1 MDESCFPSCS
11 IGRDLYYILWC
22 LTGEQNS
29 QRPGS
34 VKTSFFISMKE
45 ENVMLTF
52 ETKPT
57 SNALLYA
64 PCSVFIVIQ
73 IKESCQQYITYII
86 TYIYSK
92 LCLVPLCCFET
103 DILCYFDCIFS
114 HFFFFSSN
122 CFLELYAS
130 GYFLK

>member
-1 MDESCFPSCS
+1 
-11 IGRDLYYILWC
+11 
-22 LTGEQNS
+22 
-29 QRPGS
+29 
-34 VKTSFFISMKE
+34 MKE

-57 SNALLYA
+57 SDALLYA

-103 DILCYFDCIFS
+103 GIYFVILIAFLAT
-114 HFFFFSSN
+114 FFFF
-122 CFLELYAS
+122 L
-130 GYFLK
+130 